1 MAKSYRIADEIEVE
15 LADRL
20 TNARREI
27 MERPLKFLTREA
39 RLAMA
44 LIQRWGMV
52 TCLPDGEDSAGR
64 AKFTIMPPRDVVNR
78 ACEVAERAIQRF
90 NDCGWMVDLPS
101 SEEAEKMWAAA
112 LSDEDREAL
121 RMAGDR

>member
-1 MAKSYRIADEIEVE
+1 MAESDHIAGENEVE
-15 LADRL
+15 PSNYGRD
-20 TNARREI
+20 ARPQI
-27 MERPLKFLTREA
+27 MERPRKFLTCEA
-39 RLAMA
+39 RLAMV
-44 LIQRWGMV
+44 LIERWGMV